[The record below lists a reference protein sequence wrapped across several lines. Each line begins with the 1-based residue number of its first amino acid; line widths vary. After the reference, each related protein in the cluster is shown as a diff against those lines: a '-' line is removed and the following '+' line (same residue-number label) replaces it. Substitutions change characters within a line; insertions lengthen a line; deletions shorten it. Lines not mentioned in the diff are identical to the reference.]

1 MVSRAITKMS
11 VSFTKAVNKRYSRV
25 GQLFQGVFQAKQIGQ
40 NASFWRITDYIHK
53 NQAATGLVQ
62 HPKDWKQSRCRVY
75 ISLKEAG
82 YLDRIW

>member
-40 NASFWRITDYIHK
+40 NASLWRITDYIH
-53 NQAATGLVQ
+53 
-62 HPKDWKQSRCRVY
+62 
-75 ISLKEAG
+75 
-82 YLDRIW
+82 